1 MKVRKRKR
9 KREWK
14 DREKK
19 RKEEREQSD
28 KWSSTIRLCRDVGKR
43 KNRLQRGRQRAQP
56 SRMADITNV
65 IIHPTLRP
73 PRVWGTK
80 NVGQWILAN
89 PAWPKKRWVI
99 LVCLRFHAM
108 LLLDASSASHVY
120 YPLARAKYCSQHSIP
135 KRRFVSIIWRFSA
148 NVFIISSSRMR
159 SSIFRIMG
167 EKYFFLCSLQ
177 FLLRPCVA
185 RESRECETTRERE
198 REKERHREREW
209 EQVREQWH

>member
-1 MKVRKRKR
+1 MIIWEEGRMKERKRKR

-89 PAWPKKRWVI
+89 PAWPKKKMGYSGLPSLPRYVTFGREFRVTRI
-99 LVCLRFHAM
+99 LTTCSRKI
-108 LLLDASSASHVY
+108 LLATQ
-120 YPLARAKYCSQHSIP
+120 YPQAT
-135 KRRFVSIIWRFSA
+135 
-148 NVFIISSSRMR
+148 
-159 SSIFRIMG
+159 FRI
-167 EKYFFLCSLQ
+167 YYLTFL
-177 FLLRPCVA
+177 R
-185 RESRECETTRERE
+185 
-198 REKERHREREW
+198 
-209 EQVREQWH
+209 